1 MQEET
6 NAWSDR
12 TSLAVEFHV
21 VIVIDAQKLSASRP
35 NRPLFTDISLTLSA
49 GDRVGIVGLNGC
61 GKSTLLR
68 ILSGE
73 YSPDN
78 GVVHRGRGARI
89 GILAQQPVLP
99 AGTVRDAVGEDW
111 RGEAMLD
118 KLGMSGLLDAQTDE
132 LSGGQQKR
140 VALAQLLVNEWDALI
155 LDEPTNHLDLDA
167 ISYLEEWLAQY
178 RGGLLLVTHD
188 RHVLDRVTNKVLEI

>member
-1 MQEET
+1 M
-6 NAWSDR
+6 
-12 TSLAVEFHV
+12 
-21 VIVIDAQKLSASRP
+21 IDAQKLSASRP
-35 NRPLFTDISLTLSA
+35 NRPLFTDISLTLSE

-132 LSGGQQKR
+132 L
-140 VALAQLLVNEWDALI
+140 
-155 LDEPTNHLDLDA
+155 
-167 ISYLEEWLAQY
+167 
-178 RGGLLLVTHD
+178 
-188 RHVLDRVTNKVLEI
+188 

>member
-1 MQEET
+1 M
-6 NAWSDR
+6 
-12 TSLAVEFHV
+12 
-21 VIVIDAQKLSASRP
+21 IVIDAQKLSASRP
-35 NRPLFTDISLTLSA
+35 NRPLFTDISLTLSE

-118 KLGMSGLLDAQTDE
+118 KLGMSGLLDAKTDE

-188 RHVLDRVTNKVLEI
+188 RNVLYRVTNQVLEIVRGSAYMHVPTC

>member
-1 MQEET
+1 M
-6 NAWSDR
+6 
-12 TSLAVEFHV
+12 
-21 VIVIDAQKLSASRP
+21 IVIDAQKLSASRP
-35 NRPLFTDISLTLSA
+35 NRPLFTDISLTLSE

-167 ISYLEEWLAQY
+167 ISYLEEWWRNTAADCC
-178 RGGLLLVTHD
+178 LLLTTD
-188 RHVLDRVTNKVLEI
+188 TCSTA